1 VADAPRVAVVVT
13 NLFLRWPVETAIR
26 AAGAQP
32 IFLAAVSDAATAGCT
47 VLIVDLDAV
56 GADAA
61 GVLHALATADITV
74 LAFGAHVERE
84 RLAAARATGAV
95 ALPRSIFL
103 AKLPELLESAV
114 RSTPRDGD

>member
-1 VADAPRVAVVVT
+1 MADAPRVAVVVP

-26 AAGAQP
+26 AVGAQP
-32 IFLAAVSDAATAGCT
+32 VFVTGVSDAATAGCS
-47 VLIVDLDAV
+47 VLIADLDAI

-61 GVLHALATADITV
+61 GALCALAAADITV

-84 RLAAARATGAV
+84 RLAAARAAGAV
-95 ALPRSIFL
+95 VLPRSIFL

-114 RSTPRDGD
+114 RSTPHDAD

>member
-1 VADAPRVAVVVT
+1 MADAPRVAVVVP

-32 IFLAAVSDAATAGCT
+32 VFLMDVSDAATVGCS
-47 VLIVDLDAV
+47 VLIADLDAM
-56 GADAA
+56 GGEAA
-61 GVLHALATADITV
+61 GALHALAAVNITV

-84 RLAAARATGAV
+84 RLAAARAAGAV

-114 RSTPRDGD
+114 RSTPRDAD